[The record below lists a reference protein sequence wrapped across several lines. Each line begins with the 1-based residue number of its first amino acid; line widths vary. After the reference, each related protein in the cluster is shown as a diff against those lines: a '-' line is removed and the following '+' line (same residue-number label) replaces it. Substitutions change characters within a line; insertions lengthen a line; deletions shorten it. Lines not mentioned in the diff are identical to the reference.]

1 LYIDAAPTIVAPA
14 EATCRDPLPLF
25 DALLTAREAIATSV
39 RAIAVDEQASKTA
52 VPQIAAPKRITI
64 E

>member
-1 LYIDAAPTIVAPA
+1 LYIDAAPAIVAPA
-14 EATCRDPLPLF
+14 EATCRDPPPLF
-25 DALLTAREAIATSV
+25 DTSLTAREATATSAC
-39 RAIAVDEQASKTA
+39 AIAADEKASKTA